1 MVMQRWRGLFIAPVA
16 ALMLAAPVMAQDGTP
31 TPSTDSTRNVDASE
45 CMVEAR
51 AYDDIAAILDLNGAG
66 IPQPPAT
73 TITPPLGTVV
83 DAETDAAVKD
93 IARQVLACFNAGDIP
108 GAAALMTDNGVK
120 RSYWGLTIDEEN
132 RELARTRLAGA
143 AEPRAEEVYIR
154 LITITDASTLP
165 DGRVAAFVILNEPLL
180 PPNGPETLLFIFAN
194 EDGTWRVDDYIDFSI
209 VPPNYGSEATPE
221 V

>member
-1 MVMQRWRGLFIAPVA
+1 MVMQRWRGLVVAPMA
-16 ALMLAAPVMAQDGTP
+16 ALMLAAPALAQDGTP
-31 TPSTDSTRNVDASE
+31 TPAAESARNVNASA
-45 CMVEAR
+45 CVVEPR
-51 AYDDIAAILDLNGAG
+51 AYDEIATILDLNGAG

-83 DAETDAAVKD
+83 DAETDAAIKD
-93 IARQVLACFNAGDIP
+93 VARQVLACFNAGDIP
-108 GAAALMTDNGVK
+108 RAAALMTDNGVK
-120 RSYWGLTIDEEN
+120 RAYWGLTIDEEN
-132 RELARTRLAGA
+132 RELARTRLAA
-143 AEPRAEEVYIR
+143 PAEPRAEEVYIR

-180 PPNGPETLLFIFAN
+180 PPNGPETLLFVFAN
-194 EDGTWRVDDYIDFSI
+194 QDGVWKVDDYIDFSI

>member
-1 MVMQRWRGLFIAPVA
+1 MQRWRGLLVAPVA
-16 ALMLAAPVMAQDGTP
+16 ALMLAAPIMAQDGTP
-31 TPSTDSTRNVDASE
+31 TPGSDSTRNVDASE
-45 CMVEAR
+45 CVIEPR
-51 AYDDIAAILDLNGAG
+51 AYDDIATILDLNGAG

-108 GAAALMTDNGVK
+108 RAAALMTDNGVM

-132 RELARTRLAGA
+132 RELARTRLAA
-143 AEPRAEEVYIR
+143 PAEPRAEEVYIR
-154 LITITDASTLP
+154 LITITDGSTLP

-194 EDGTWRVDDYIDFSI
+194 QDGTWKVDDYIDFSI
-209 VPPNYGSEATPE
+209 VPPSYGSEATPE